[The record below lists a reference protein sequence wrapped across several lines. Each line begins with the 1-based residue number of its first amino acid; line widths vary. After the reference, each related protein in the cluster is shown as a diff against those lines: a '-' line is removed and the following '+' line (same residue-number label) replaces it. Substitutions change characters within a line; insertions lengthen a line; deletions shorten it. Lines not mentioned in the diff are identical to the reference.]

1 MADNSSSGAPAP
13 QPQEGFM
20 RRLAPRSR
28 LLVLVLLIGIAA
40 GACAF
45 VLKWL
50 VAAISGYVLTRVS
63 GHHTWLLLIVP
74 FCALAFT
81 ALICAYI
88 FRADLSNGVSRI
100 KNMLRRKDYFLG
112 ASRIPYTLAA
122 SSITLGLGGSAGGE
136 GPMAY
141 TGAAIASTLGRA
153 SRLSQ
158 QQMMLMIG
166 CGAGAG
172 IAAIFKSPLG
182 GALFTIE
189 VLQIGFTAYGIILLF
204 VCSIT
209 AGLTSY
215 ILGGCHP
222 DVIITGLRQFDSHL
236 LPALLLLGLFCGV
249 YSIYYSYLIKWT
261 ARWLT
266 HIPRRWM
273 QVSIAGIILA
283 ILIAIFPA
291 LYSEGYGVAAAL
303 GSGDNS
309 SLISAGIISIGNS
322 PWAIGMIAL
331 LILLVKSMATSLTN
345 NGGGVS
351 GDFAPT
357 IFAGAVAGYLFAFI
371 ANTLFGLHLPVN
383 QIALYGMAAVMAGAI
398 RAPLMAIVIVV
409 EMTGSIGYFLPIAI
423 VAGISYFTVRA
434 FTFDSFYS
442 HHRIRSNG
450 YLFKGKSK

>member
-1 MADNSSSGAPAP
+1 
-13 QPQEGFM
+13 
-20 RRLAPRSR
+20 PRSR
-28 LLVLVLLIGIAA
+28 LLVLVLLIGI
-40 GACAF
+40 GSGVCAF
-45 VLKWL
+45 ALKWKVGTL
-50 VAAISGYVLTRVS
+50 SANILARVS
-63 GHHTWLLLIVP
+63 DHHTWLLLIIP
-74 FCALAFT
+74 FCALVVT
-81 ALICAYI
+81 ALICFYI
-88 FRADLSNGVSRI
+88 FRADLSNGVSQI

-153 SRLSQ
+153 SRLSP
-158 QQMMLMIG
+158 QQMLLLLG

-222 DVIITGLRQFDSHL
+222 DVIISGLKQFDAHL
-236 LPALLLLGLFCGV
+236 LPALILLGLFCGI

-261 ARWLT
+261 ARWLSR
-266 HIPRRWM
+266 IPRPWM
-273 QVSIAGIILA
+273 QVAIAGVILS

-309 SLISAGIISIGNS
+309 SLISTGIINIGNT
-322 PWAIGMIAL
+322 PWAIVLIAL

-357 IFAGAVAGYLFAFI
+357 IFAGAVAGYLFAFV
-371 ANTLFGLHLPVN
+371 ANTIFGLHLPVN

-398 RAPLMAIVIVV
+398 RAPLMAIIIVV
-409 EMTGSIGYFLPIAI
+409 EMTGAIGHFLPISI

-434 FTFDSFYS
+434 FTLDSYGS
-442 HHRIRSNG
+442 M
-450 YLFKGKSK
+450 